1 MHKSKL
7 SQNFYTIGR
16 NNEQQ
21 KLSSNLENLKSNMVM
36 TEIRNNPIGTPY
48 KIEGLSMEWW
58 GSENQ
63 NRLIVKANGG
73 TVYSVN
79 LDFVGADKK

>member
-1 MHKSKL
+1 MKYEL
-7 SQNFYTIGR
+7 Y
-16 NNEQQ
+16 
-21 KLSSNLENLKSNMVM
+21 SNLENLKSNMVM
-36 TEIRNNPIGTPY
+36 TEIRNNPIGTHY